1 VAKGK
6 KTGGRNFPPGQSGN
20 PKGPIPLPEDI
31 KAARKL
37 TPIEFE
43 RAVNKFLFWDRDAL
57 KEAVKDP
64 KTAALDAWVITIILR
79 ATAKGDERPMSFL
92 LERLIGKVKER
103 IEHTAGE
110 GEPLV
115 ILTMP
120 RNGRE
125 APREVETSPA
135 KKKEPGHGSS

>member
-6 KTGGRNFPPGQSGN
+6 KTGGRDFQPGQSGN
-20 PKGPIPLPEDI
+20 PKGPAPLPEDI

-37 TPIEFE
+37 TPLEFE
-43 RAVNKFLFWDRDAL
+43 RAVNKFLFWSR
-57 KEAVKDP
+57 EAIEAAAKDTSLP
-64 KTAALDAWVITIILR
+64 ALDAWVIRIILK
-79 ATAKGDERPMSFL
+79 ATVKGDERPMSFL

-103 IEHTAGE
+103 IEHSAGD

-125 APREVETSPA
+125 APRDVEKSPR
-135 KKKEPGHGSS
+135 KKKEPDHGSS